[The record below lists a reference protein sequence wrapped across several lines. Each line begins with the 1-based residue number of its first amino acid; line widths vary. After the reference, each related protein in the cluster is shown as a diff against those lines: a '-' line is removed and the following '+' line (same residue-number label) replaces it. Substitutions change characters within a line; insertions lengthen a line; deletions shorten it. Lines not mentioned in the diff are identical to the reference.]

1 MSHNVYWGGGDEKPM
16 IVTDEAGNEYVI
28 PYDDAVGVAQ
38 QIASLMGENLPD
50 VVHHFVQGG
59 HLQVDAGIQYILDD
73 VVHEL
78 KAG

>member
-1 MSHNVYWGGGDEKPM
+1 MSHNVYWGGGDEEPM

-38 QIASLMGENLPD
+38 QIASHMGENLPD
-50 VVHHFVQGG
+50 VVHHFVQGD
-59 HLQVDAGIQYILDD
+59 HLQVDAGIQHILDD